1 MGFSAIFIARPVATM
16 LLAIGLFLS
25 GAIAYRFLPVAALP
39 SVDIPTIVVFASRPG
54 ADPEIIANSVAAP
67 LERRL
72 GEIGGVTEI
81 TSISSIGFTTIIIQF
96 DLGRDIHSAGSDVMA
111 AINAATADLPADL
124 PIRPYYRKFNPA
136 EAPVITFALSSAT
149 LTPAKIYDAADTILV
164 QRLSRAEGVA
174 QVTINGADKP
184 AIRVRL
190 DPVRL
195 AAAGLA
201 GQDVYNAIRGTNV
214 LAPAGAFQTPETAET
229 IGLNGQISQAEELA
243 PLIVRS
249 SATGTV
255 RLSDVARVV
264 NASADSRVAAWNGT
278 ESAVLLTVFKEA
290 GANVIDTADGI
301 KALLPQLMTWLP
313 PDIHV
318 TIISDRTTT
327 IRASVRDVRTT
338 LLISIVL
345 VLLVVLI
352 FMRRIV
358 ATVAAAVTVPLS
370 ICGTLVG
377 MWFLGYSIDNFSLMA
392 LTISVGF
399 VVDDAIVMIENI
411 VRLMERGEPP
421 LRAALLGSRQIGF
434 TVMSITLSLVAVF
447 VPLIFMGGILGRL
460 FHEFAMTLTM
470 AILISA
476 VVSLSLTP
484 MVCGRFLRT
493 AEVTGPHGRTWRLID
508 SVINGTTRFYART
521 LSWTLRHQWLP
532 LMVTVLTIVLT
543 VKLYMI
549 VPKGFMPEQDT
560 GILVGSTVADPGISF
575 KAMTDRQRAA
585 VAVIL
590 ADPAVESVGSWIGVS
605 AGWNS
610 MNRGWF
616 TVSLKPLAER
626 KASSEQ
632 IIERLRAP
640 LARVG
645 GIQTFVFAAQDLRGG
660 GRQGGSQY
668 QYAMIAPDV
677 NELRYWA
684 LQLEDRMKEI
694 PGLTDVTS
702 DQDRAGPQVNVVID
716 RDAAARLGVNTV
728 AIDNALNNAYAQRQL
743 STIYT
748 QRNQYKVVLET
759 DPALQADPSMLDQMY
774 VGSATGQQVPLSQVA
789 RFERGTST
797 LAVRHQGQYPAA
809 TISFNLKPGFALG
822 DAQQAVQ
829 KATVELRLPD
839 TVRTEFAGNAQWLQ
853 KSLASQPLLIGAGLI
868 SIYIVLGVLYESWLH
883 PLTIMSTLPSA
894 GVGALLALLITRTDL
909 SIMGIIGIIL
919 LMGIVKKNAIMM
931 IDFALETERQQ
942 GLSPLEA
949 IQEACIV
956 RFRPIMMT
964 TLAALFGACPLAFAF
979 GTGAELR
986 QPLGISIIGGLLVSQ
1001 VLTLYTTPVVWLA
1014 LERLVGHRKAIIG
1027 TAPPSSPGLIG
1038 GSVTAQHSD

>member
-1 MGFSAIFIARPVATM
+1 MGFSAIFIARPVATI
-16 LLAIGLFLS
+16 LLAIGVFLS
-25 GAIAYRFLPVAALP
+25 GVLAYQFLPVAALP

-54 ADPEIIANSVAAP
+54 ADPETIANSVAAP

-72 GEIGGVTEI
+72 GEIGGVTEL

-96 DLGRDIHSAGSDVMA
+96 DLERDIHSAGSDVMA
-111 AINAATADLPADL
+111 AINAAAADLPADL
-124 PIRPYYRKFNPA
+124 PIRPFYKKFNPA
-136 EAPVITFALSSAT
+136 EAPILSLALSSST
-149 LTPAKIYDAADTILV
+149 LSTAKIYDAADTILV
-164 QRLSRAEGVA
+164 QRLSRADGVA
-174 QVTINGADKP
+174 RVTINGADKP

-201 GQDVYNAIRGTNV
+201 GQDVFNAIRGTNV
-214 LAPAGAFQTPETAET
+214 LAPLGSFQTPETAET

-249 SATGTV
+249 SPTSIV
-255 RLSDVARVV
+255 RLSDVASVI
-264 NASADSRVAAWNGT
+264 NASADSRIAAWNGT
-278 ESAVLLTVFKEA
+278 QSAVLLTITKEA
-290 GANVIDTADGI
+290 GANVIDTVDGI
-301 KALLPQLMTWLP
+301 KALMPRLMQWLP
-313 PDIHV
+313 PDIKV

-327 IRASVRDVRTT
+327 IRASVHDVRTT

-352 FMRRIV
+352 FMRRLV
-358 ATVAAAVTVPLS
+358 ATAAAAVTVPLS

-377 MWFLGYSIDNFSLMA
+377 MWFCGYSIDNFSLMA

-411 VRLMERGEPP
+411 VRLMERGETPM
-421 LRAALLGSRQIGF
+421 RAAIIGSRQIGF
-434 TVMSITLSLVAVF
+434 TVMSITLSLIAVF

-476 VVSLSLTP
+476 VVSLSMTP
-484 MVCGRFLRT
+484 MICGHYLRIG
-493 AEVTGPHGRTWRLID
+493 AIDPPRGFIWRAID
-508 SVINGTTRFYART
+508 ALINGTTSFYSRT
-521 LSWTLRHQWLP
+521 LDWALRHQWLP
-532 LMVTVLTIVLT
+532 LMITVLTIVLT
-543 VKLYMI
+543 VKLYTV

-560 GILVGSTVADPGISF
+560 GILSGSTLADPGVSF
-575 KAMTDRQRAA
+575 KAMSERQRAA
-585 VAVIL
+585 VAVAL
-590 ADPAVESVGSWIGVS
+590 ADPAVESIGSWIGVA

-616 TVSLKPLAER
+616 DVRLKPLAER
-626 KASSEQ
+626 KVSSEQ
-632 IIERLRAP
+632 VIDRLRES
-640 LARVG
+640 LKKVG
-645 GIQTFVFAAQDLRGG
+645 GIQTFLYAAQDLRGG

-668 QYAMIAPDV
+668 QYAMIAPDL
-677 NELRYWA
+677 NELRQWA
-684 LQLEDRMKEI
+684 IKLEDRMKEI

-716 RDAAARLGVNTV
+716 RDAAARLGVTTV

-748 QRNQYKVVLET
+748 QRNQYKVVLEI
-759 DPALQADPSMLDQMY
+759 DPALQVDPSLLDRIY
-774 VGSATGQQVPLSQVA
+774 VGSASGVQVPLSQVA
-789 RFERGTST
+789 RFERGTAPLS
-797 LAVRHQGQYPAA
+797 VRHQGQYPAA
-809 TISFNLKPGFALG
+809 TISFNLKPGYALG
-822 DAQQAVQ
+822 DAREAIQQA
-829 KATVELRLPD
+829 TIDLRLPD
-839 TVRTEFAGNAQWLQ
+839 SVRAEFAGNAQWLT
-853 KSLASQPLLIGAGLI
+853 KSLASGPLLIVAALL

-894 GVGALLALLITRTDL
+894 GVGALLALLITGTEL
-909 SIMGIIGIIL
+909 SVMGIIGIIL

-931 IDFALETERQQ
+931 IDFALEAERQRA
-942 GLSPLEA
+942 LPPLEA
-949 IQEACIV
+949 IKEACLV

-964 TLAALFGACPLAFAF
+964 TIAAMFGALPLAFAF
-979 GTGAELR
+979 GTGSELR

-1014 LERLVGHRKAIIG
+1014 LERLSGRRRPIIG
-1027 TAPPSSPGLIG
+1027 TGFAATES
-1038 GSVTAQHSD
+1038 

>member
-16 LLAIGLFLS
+16 LLAIGLFIS
-25 GAIAYRFLPVAALP
+25 GAIAYRFLPVSALP

-54 ADPEIIANSVAAP
+54 ADPETIANSVAAP

-81 TSISSIGFTTIIIQF
+81 TSISSIGYTTIIIQF

-136 EAPVITFALSSAT
+136 EAPVMTLALSSAT
-149 LTPAKIYDAADTILV
+149 LTPAKIYDVADTILA
-164 QRLSRAEGVA
+164 QRLSRADGVA

-190 DPVRL
+190 DPVRM

-201 GQDVYNAIRGTNV
+201 GQDIYNAIRGTNV
-214 LAPAGAFQTPETAET
+214 LAPAGAFETADTAET
-229 IGLNGQISQAEELA
+229 IELNGQISQAQELA
-243 PLIVRS
+243 PLVVRS
-249 SATGTV
+249 GTV
-255 RLSDVARVV
+255 GAVRLEDVARVV

-278 ESAVLLTVFKEA
+278 QPAILLTIFKEA
-290 GANVIDTADGI
+290 GANVIETADGI

-313 PDIHV
+313 PDIQV
-318 TIISDRTTT
+318 TVISDRTTT

-338 LLISIVL
+338 LLISIAL

-352 FMRRIV
+352 FMRRMV

-377 MWFLGYSIDNFSLMA
+377 MWFLGYTIDNFSLMA

-421 LRAALLGSRQIGF
+421 LRAAIIGARQIGF

-484 MVCGRFLRT
+484 MICGRFLRVSE
-493 AEVTGPHGRTWRLID
+493 APPGGLFWRAVD
-508 SVINGTTRFYART
+508 SVIGATTRFYTRG
-521 LSWTLRHQWLP
+521 LDWTLRHQWLP
-532 LMVTVLTIVLT
+532 LIVTVLTIVLT
-543 VKLYMI
+543 VKLYTV
-549 VPKGFMPEQDT
+549 VPKGFFPEQDT
-560 GILVGSTVADPGISF
+560 GILFGSTVADPGISF
-575 KAMTDRQRAA
+575 QAMSDRQRAA
-585 VAVIL
+585 VDVVL
-590 ADPAVESVGSWIGVS
+590 HDPAVASVGSWIGVS

-610 MNRGWF
+610 MNRGWLS
-616 TVSLKPLAER
+616 VSLKPLEQR
-626 KASSEQ
+626 GASADKV
-632 IIERLRAP
+632 IGRLREP
-640 LARVG
+640 LRLVG
-645 GIQTFVFAAQDLRGG
+645 GIQTFLFSAQDLRGG
-660 GRQGGSQY
+660 GRQGGAQY

-677 NELRYWA
+677 TELRDWA
-684 LQLEDRMKEI
+684 LKLEDRMKEI
-694 PGLTDVTS
+694 PGLADVTS
-702 DQDRAGPQVNVVID
+702 DQDRAGPQVDVTID
-716 RDAAARLGVNTV
+716 RDAAARLGVSTA
-728 AIDNALNNAYAQRQL
+728 AIDNALNNAYAQRQM

-748 QRNQYKVVLET
+748 QRNQYKVVIEI
-759 DPALQADPSMLDQMY
+759 DPALQTDPSMLNRIY
-774 VGSATGQQVPLSQVA
+774 VGSASGQQVPLSQIA
-789 RFERGTST
+789 RFERGTAT

-809 TISFNLKPGFALG
+809 TLSFNLKPGFALG
-822 DAQQAVQ
+822 DAQRAIQQA
-829 KATVELRLPD
+829 TMDLRMPD
-839 TVRTEFAGNAQWLQ
+839 EVRTEFAGNAQWLQ

-894 GVGALLALLITRTDL
+894 GVGALLALLITGTEL
-909 SIMGIIGIIL
+909 SVMGIIGIIL

-931 IDFALETERQQ
+931 IDFALEAERQR
-942 GLSPLEA
+942 GLAPLEA
-949 IQEACIV
+949 IREACLV

-979 GTGAELR
+979 GTGAEMR

-1001 VLTLYTTPVVWLA
+1001 ALTLYTTPVVWLA
-1014 LERLVGHRKAIIG
+1014 LERLVGHRKAIIN
-1027 TAPPSSPGLIG
+1027 A
-1038 GSVTAQHSD
+1038 AAAE

>member
-1 MGFSAIFIARPVATM
+1 MGFSGFFIVRPVATI

-25 GAIAYRFLPVAALP
+25 GGIAYQFLPVAALP
-39 SVDIPTIVVFASRPG
+39 SVDIPTIVVFAGRPG
-54 ADPEIIANSVAAP
+54 ADPETIANSVAAP

-81 TSISSIGFTTIIIQF
+81 TSISSIGFTSIIIQF

-111 AINAATADLPADL
+111 AINAAFADLPADL
-124 PIRPYYRKFNPA
+124 PWRPYYRKFNPA
-136 EAPVITFALSSAT
+136 EAPVMTLALSSST
-149 LTPAKIYDAADTILV
+149 LSAAKIYDAADTILA
-164 QRLSRAEGVA
+164 QRLSRADGVA
-174 QVTINGADKP
+174 QVLINGADKP

-195 AAAGLA
+195 AAAGLS
-201 GQDVYNAIRGTNV
+201 GQDVFNAIRGTNV
-214 LAPAGAFQTPETAET
+214 LAPLGGFQTPEIAET
-229 IGLNGQISQAEELA
+229 IGLNGQVSQANDLG

-249 SATGTV
+249 SAAGTV

-264 NASADSRVAAWNGT
+264 NASADSRVAAWSGT
-278 ESAVLLTVFKEA
+278 QAAVLLTIKKEA
-290 GANVIDTADGI
+290 DANVIDTVDGI
-301 KALLPQLMTWLP
+301 KKLLPKLMTWLP
-313 PDIHV
+313 PDIQV
-318 TIISDRTTT
+318 TVTSDRTTT
-327 IRASVRDVRTT
+327 IRASVHDVRTT

-345 VLLVVLI
+345 VLFVVLI
-352 FMRRIV
+352 FMRRLA
-358 ATVAAAVTVPLS
+358 ATAAAAVTVPLS

-377 MWFLGYSIDNFSLMA
+377 MWFCGFAIDNFSLMA

-411 VRLMERGEPP
+411 VRLMEQGEPP
-421 LRAALLGSRQIGF
+421 LRAAMIGSRQIGF

-460 FHEFAMTLTM
+460 FHEFAMTMTM

-476 VVSLSLTP
+476 VVSLSMTP
-484 MVCGRFLRT
+484 MICGRFLT
-493 AEVTGPHGRTWRLID
+493 AEKPDRQHGRIWHAIEAVID
-508 SVINGTTRFYART
+508 GTTRLYART
-521 LSWTLRHQWLP
+521 LDWALRHQWLP
-532 LMVTVLTIVLT
+532 LMITVLTIVLT

-575 KAMTDRQRAA
+575 KAMSDRQRAA
-585 VAVIL
+585 VALVL
-590 ADPAVESVGSWIGVS
+590 ADPAVASVGSWIGVS

-616 TVSLKPLAER
+616 DVSLKPLAER
-626 KASSEQ
+626 KMSSEHV
-632 IIERLRAP
+632 IERLQKS
-640 LARVG
+640 LKGVG
-645 GIQTFVFAAQDLRGG
+645 GIQTFLYAAQDLRDG

-677 NELRYWA
+677 GELREWA
-684 LQLEDRMKEI
+684 LKLEDRMKEI
-694 PGLTDVTS
+694 PGLTDVAS

-716 RDAAARLGVNTV
+716 RDAATRLGVSTV
-728 AIDNALNNAYAQRQL
+728 AIDNALNNAYSQRQL

-748 QRNQYKVVLET
+748 QRNQYKVVLEI
-759 DPALQADPSMLDQMY
+759 DPALQADPSLLDRIY
-774 VGSATGQQVPLSQVA
+774 VGSSTGAQVPLSQVA
-789 RFERGTST
+789 QFVRGTAP

-809 TISFNLKPGFALG
+809 TLSFNLKPGFALG
-822 DAQQAVQ
+822 DAQKAVD
-829 KATVELRLPD
+829 KAAVDLRLPD
-839 TVRTEFAGNAQWLQ
+839 EVRTEFAGNARWLQ
-853 KSLASQPLLIGAGLI
+853 GSLASQPWLIGAGLI

-894 GVGALLALLITRTDL
+894 GVGALLALLITKTDL

-931 IDFALETERQQ
+931 IDFALEAERQRA
-942 GLSPLEA
+942 LTPLEA
-949 IQEACIV
+949 IQEACLV

-964 TLAALFGACPLAFAF
+964 TLAALFGAFPLAFAF

-1014 LERLVGHRKAIIG
+1014 LERLAGHRKAIIG
-1027 TAPPSSPGLIG
+1027 TAP
-1038 GSVTAQHSD
+1038 AE

>member
-54 ADPEIIANSVAAP
+54 ADPETIANSVAAP

-392 LTISVGF
+392 LRCV
-399 VVDDAIVMIENI
+399 
-411 VRLMERGEPP
+411 
-421 LRAALLGSRQIGF
+421 
-434 TVMSITLSLVAVF
+434 
-447 VPLIFMGGILGRL
+447 
-460 FHEFAMTLTM
+460 
-470 AILISA
+470 
-476 VVSLSLTP
+476 
-484 MVCGRFLRT
+484 
-493 AEVTGPHGRTWRLID
+493 
-508 SVINGTTRFYART
+508 
-521 LSWTLRHQWLP
+521 
-532 LMVTVLTIVLT
+532 
-543 VKLYMI
+543 
-549 VPKGFMPEQDT
+549 
-560 GILVGSTVADPGISF
+560 
-575 KAMTDRQRAA
+575 
-585 VAVIL
+585 
-590 ADPAVESVGSWIGVS
+590 
-605 AGWNS
+605 
-610 MNRGWF
+610 
-616 TVSLKPLAER
+616 
-626 KASSEQ
+626 
-632 IIERLRAP
+632 
-640 LARVG
+640 
-645 GIQTFVFAAQDLRGG
+645 
-660 GRQGGSQY
+660 
-668 QYAMIAPDV
+668 
-677 NELRYWA
+677 
-684 LQLEDRMKEI
+684 
-694 PGLTDVTS
+694 
-702 DQDRAGPQVNVVID
+702 
-716 RDAAARLGVNTV
+716 
-728 AIDNALNNAYAQRQL
+728 
-743 STIYT
+743 
-748 QRNQYKVVLET
+748 
-759 DPALQADPSMLDQMY
+759 
-774 VGSATGQQVPLSQVA
+774 
-789 RFERGTST
+789 
-797 LAVRHQGQYPAA
+797 
-809 TISFNLKPGFALG
+809 
-822 DAQQAVQ
+822 
-829 KATVELRLPD
+829 
-839 TVRTEFAGNAQWLQ
+839 
-853 KSLASQPLLIGAGLI
+853 
-868 SIYIVLGVLYESWLH
+868 
-883 PLTIMSTLPSA
+883 
-894 GVGALLALLITRTDL
+894 
-909 SIMGIIGIIL
+909 
-919 LMGIVKKNAIMM
+919 
-931 IDFALETERQQ
+931 
-942 GLSPLEA
+942 
-949 IQEACIV
+949 
-956 RFRPIMMT
+956 
-964 TLAALFGACPLAFAF
+964 
-979 GTGAELR
+979 
-986 QPLGISIIGGLLVSQ
+986 
-1001 VLTLYTTPVVWLA
+1001 
-1014 LERLVGHRKAIIG
+1014 
-1027 TAPPSSPGLIG
+1027 
-1038 GSVTAQHSD
+1038 

>member
-1 MGFSAIFIARPVATM
+1 MGFSGIFIARPVATM
-16 LLAIGLFLS
+16 LLAIGLFIS
-25 GAIAYRFLPVAALP
+25 GAIAYRFLPVSALP

-54 ADPEIIANSVAAP
+54 ADPETIANSVAAP

-81 TSISSIGFTTIIIQF
+81 TSISSIGYTTIIIQF
-96 DLGRDIHSAGSDVMA
+96 DLGREIHSAGSDVMA
-111 AINAATADLPADL
+111 AINAATADLPSDL

-136 EAPVITFALSSAT
+136 EAPVMTLALSSAT
-149 LTPAKIYDAADTILV
+149 LTPAKIYDVADTILA
-164 QRLSRAEGVA
+164 QRLSRADGVA

-190 DPVRL
+190 DPVRM

-201 GQDVYNAIRGTNV
+201 GQDIYNAIRGTNV
-214 LAPAGAFQTPETAET
+214 LAPTGAFETPDTAET
-229 IGLNGQISQAEELA
+229 IELNGQVSQAEELA
-243 PLIVRS
+243 PLVVRS
-249 SATGTV
+249 GAAGVV
-255 RLSDVARVV
+255 RLADVARVV

-278 ESAVLLTVFKEA
+278 HPAILLTIFKEA
-290 GANVIDTADGI
+290 GANVIETADGI

-313 PDIHV
+313 PDIQV
-318 TIISDRTTT
+318 TVISDRTTT

-338 LLISIVL
+338 LLISIAL

-352 FMRRIV
+352 FMRRMV

-377 MWFLGYSIDNFSLMA
+377 MWFLGYTIDNFSLMA

-421 LRAALLGSRQIGF
+421 LRAAIIGARQIGF

-484 MVCGRFLRT
+484 MICGRFLRISE
-493 AEVTGPHGRTWRLID
+493 APPGGRFWRAVDI
-508 SVINGTTRFYART
+508 VIGATTRFYTRS
-521 LSWTLRHQWLP
+521 LDWTLRHQWLP
-532 LMVTVLTIVLT
+532 LIVTVLTIVLT
-543 VKLYMI
+543 VKLYTA
-549 VPKGFMPEQDT
+549 VPKGFFPEQDT
-560 GILVGSTVADPGISF
+560 GILFGSTVADPGISF
-575 KAMTDRQRAA
+575 QAMSDRQRAA
-585 VAVIL
+585 VDVVL
-590 ADPAVESVGSWIGVS
+590 HDPAVDSVGSWIGVS

-610 MNRGWF
+610 MNRGWLS
-616 TVSLKPLAER
+616 VSLKPLEQR
-626 KASSEQ
+626 GASADKV
-632 IIERLRAP
+632 IERLRES
-640 LARVG
+640 LRLVG
-645 GIQTFVFAAQDLRGG
+645 GIQTFLFSAQDLRGG
-660 GRQGGSQY
+660 GRQGGAQY

-677 NELRYWA
+677 TELRDWA
-684 LQLEDRMKEI
+684 LKLEDRMKEI
-694 PGLTDVTS
+694 PGLEDVTS
-702 DQDRAGPQVNVVID
+702 DQDRAGPQVDVTID
-716 RDAAARLGVNTV
+716 RDAAARLGVSTA
-728 AIDNALNNAYAQRQL
+728 AIDNALNNAYAQRQM

-748 QRNQYKVVLET
+748 QRNQYKVVIET
-759 DPALQADPSMLDQMY
+759 DPALQTDPSMLDRVY
-774 VGSATGQQVPLSQVA
+774 VGSASGQQVPLSQIA
-789 RFERGTST
+789 RFERGTAT

-809 TISFNLKPGFALG
+809 TLSFNLKPGFALG
-822 DAQQAVQ
+822 DAQRAIQQA
-829 KATVELRLPD
+829 TLDLRMPD
-839 TVRTEFAGNAQWLQ
+839 EVRTEFAGNAQWLQ

-894 GVGALLALLITRTDL
+894 GVGALLALLITGTDL
-909 SIMGIIGIIL
+909 SVMGIIGIIL

-931 IDFALETERQQ
+931 IDFALEAERQR
-942 GLSPLEA
+942 GLAPLEA
-949 IQEACIV
+949 IREACLV

-979 GTGAELR
+979 GTGAEMR

-1001 VLTLYTTPVVWLA
+1001 ALTLYTTPVVWLA
-1014 LERLVGHRKAIIG
+1014 LERLVGHRKAIID
-1027 TAPPSSPGLIG
+1027 A
-1038 GSVTAQHSD
+1038 AAAE

>member
-1 MGFSAIFIARPVATM
+1 MGFSAVFIARPVATI
-16 LLAIGLFLS
+16 LLAIGLFLA
-25 GAIAYRFLPVAALP
+25 GGLAYRFLPVAALP
-39 SVDIPTIVVFASRPG
+39 SVDIPTIIVFASRPG
-54 ADPEIIANSVAAP
+54 ADPETMANSIAAP

-81 TSISSIGFTTIIIQF
+81 TSISAIGYTTIVIQF
-96 DLGRDIHSAGSDVMA
+96 DLSRDIHSAGSDVMA
-111 AINAATADLPADL
+111 AINAATADLPSDL
-124 PIRPYYRKFNPA
+124 PIRPFYKKLNPA
-136 EAPVITFALSSAT
+136 EAPVMTLALSSAT
-149 LTPAKIYDAADTILV
+149 LSTAKIYDAADTILV
-164 QRLSRAEGVA
+164 QRLSRADGVA

-201 GQDVYNAIRGTNV
+201 SQDVYNAIRGTNV
-214 LAPAGAFQTPETAET
+214 LAPLGSFQTPDTAET

-243 PLIVRS
+243 PLIIRS

-255 RLSDVARVV
+255 RLADVAKVV

-278 ESAVLLTVFKEA
+278 RPAVLLTVFKEA
-290 GANVIDTADGI
+290 GANVIDTADGV
-301 KALLPQLMTWLP
+301 KALMPQLMKWLP
-313 PDIHV
+313 PDIQV
-318 TIISDRTTT
+318 TVISDRTTT

-338 LLISIVL
+338 LLISIAL

-352 FMRRIV
+352 FMRRLV
-358 ATVAAAVTVPLS
+358 ATVAAAITVPLS

-377 MWFLGYSIDNFSLMA
+377 MWFLGYTIDNFSLMA

-411 VRLMERGEPP
+411 MRLMERGEQP
-421 LRAALLGSRQIGF
+421 LRAALIGSRQIGF

-447 VPLIFMGGILGRL
+447 IPLTFMGGILGRL

-476 VVSLSLTP
+476 VVSLSMTP
-484 MVCGRFLRT
+484 MICGRFMRSST
-493 AEVTGPHGRTWRLID
+493 HERPHGRLWRLVD
-508 SVINGTTRFYART
+508 AVINGVTRFYVRSLGWA
-521 LSWTLRHQWLP
+521 LRHQWLP

-560 GILVGSTVADPGISF
+560 GILFGSTVADPGISF
-575 KAMTDRQRAA
+575 TAMSDRQRAA
-585 VAVIL
+585 VDVIL
-590 ADPAVESVGSWIGVS
+590 RDPAVESVGSWIGVT

-616 TVSLKPLAER
+616 SVSLKPLAER
-626 KASSEQ
+626 KVSSDQ
-632 IIERLRAP
+632 VIERLREP
-640 LARVG
+640 LERVG
-645 GIQTFVFAAQDLRGG
+645 GIQTFLFAAQDLRGG
-660 GRQGGSQY
+660 GRQGGAEY
-668 QYAMIAPDV
+668 QYAMITQDV
-677 NELRYWA
+677 PELRQWA
-684 LQLEDRMKEI
+684 LLLEDRMKEI
-694 PGLTDVTS
+694 PGLVDVTS

-716 RDAAARLGVNTV
+716 RDAAARLRVNTV

-759 DPALQADPSMLDQMY
+759 DPALQADPSMLDRTY
-774 VGSATGQQVPLSQVA
+774 VGSTTGLQVPLSQVA

-809 TISFNLKPGFALG
+809 TISFSLKPGYALG
-822 DAQQAVQ
+822 DAQAAVQ
-829 KATVELRLPD
+829 KATVDLRLPD
-839 TVRTEFAGNAQWLQ
+839 NVRTEFAGNAQWLQ
-853 KSLASQPLLIGAGLI
+853 KSLATQPLLIGAGLI

-894 GVGALLALLITRTDL
+894 GVGALLALLITGTEL

-931 IDFALETERQQ
+931 IDFALEAERQR
-942 GLSPLEA
+942 GVTPLEA
-949 IQEACIV
+949 IHEACLV

-986 QPLGISIIGGLLVSQ
+986 QPLGISIIGGLLMSQ

-1014 LERLVGHRKAIIG
+1014 LERLAGRRKAIVG
-1027 TAPPSSPGLIG
+1027 TAI
-1038 GSVTAQHSD
+1038 AE

>member
-1 MGFSAIFIARPVATM
+1 MGFSGIFIARPVATI

-25 GAIAYRFLPVAALP
+25 GVIAYQFLPVAALP

-54 ADPEIIANSVAAP
+54 ADPETISNSVAAP

-72 GEIGGVTEI
+72 GEIAGVTEL
-81 TSISSIGFTTIIIQF
+81 TSISSIGYSTIIIQF
-96 DLGRDIHSAGSDVMA
+96 DLGRDIHSAASDVMA
-111 AINAATADLPADL
+111 AINAAATDLPSDL
-124 PIRPYYRKFNPA
+124 PIRPFYRKFNPA
-136 EAPVITFALSSAT
+136 EAPIMELALSSST
-149 LTPAKIYDAADTILV
+149 LSPAKIYDAADTILA

-174 QVTINGADKP
+174 QVLINGADKP

-190 DPVRL
+190 DPVRM
-195 AAAGLA
+195 AAAGLS
-201 GQDVYNAIRGTNV
+201 GQDVYNAIRATNV
-214 LAPAGAFQTPETAET
+214 LAPLGSFQTPDTAET

-243 PLIVRS
+243 PLVVRTNAS
-249 SATGTV
+249 GTV
-255 RLSDVARVV
+255 RLTDVASVI
-264 NASADSRVAAWNGT
+264 NGSADSRVAAWDGT
-278 ESAVLLTVFKEA
+278 HSAVLLTIKKEA
-290 GANVIDTADGI
+290 DANVIDTVDGI
-301 KALLPQLMTWLP
+301 KELLPRLMKWLP
-313 PDIHV
+313 PDIKV
-318 TIISDRTTT
+318 TVISDRTTT
-327 IRASVRDVRTT
+327 IRASVRDVRITM
-338 LLISIVL
+338 LISIAL
-345 VLLVVLI
+345 VLMVVLI
-352 FMRRIV
+352 FMRRLV
-358 ATVAAAVTVPLS
+358 ATTAAAVTVPLS

-377 MWFLGYSIDNFSLMA
+377 MWFCGFAIDNFSLMA

-421 LRAALLGSRQIGF
+421 LRAAILGARQIGF

-447 VPLIFMGGILGRL
+447 VPVIFMGGILGRL

-476 VVSLSLTP
+476 LVSLTMTP
-484 MVCGRFLRT
+484 MICGRFMRQT
-493 AEVTGPHGRTWRLID
+493 TMDRPHGRAWRAID
-508 SVINGTTRFYART
+508 AVIDGTTRFYART
-521 LSWTLRHQWLP
+521 LDWALRHQWLP
-532 LMVTVLTIVLT
+532 LMLTVLTIVLT
-543 VKLYMI
+543 VKLYAI

-560 GILVGSTVADPGISF
+560 GLLMGSTVADPGISF
-575 KAMTDRQRAA
+575 QAMCDRQRA
-585 VAVIL
+585 VVDVL
-590 ADPAVESVGSWIGVS
+590 MTDPAIESVGSWVGIS

-610 MNRGWF
+610 MNRGW
-616 TVSLKPLAER
+616 VDLSLKPLAER

-632 IIERLRAP
+632 IIERLRGK
-640 LARVG
+640 LERVG
-645 GIQTFVFAAQDLRGG
+645 GIQAFLFAAQELRGG

-677 NELRYWA
+677 TELREWA
-684 LQLEDRMKEI
+684 LKLEDRMKLI
-694 PGLTDVTS
+694 PGLADVTS

-716 RDAAARLGVNTV
+716 RDAATRLGIST
-728 AIDNALNNAYAQRQL
+728 AGIDNALNNAYSQRQL

-748 QRNQYKVVLET
+748 RRNQYKVVLEI
-759 DPALQADPSMLDQMY
+759 DPALQVDPSLLDRIY
-774 VGSATGQQVPLSQVA
+774 VGSIGGRQVPLSQVA
-789 RFERGTST
+789 RFDRGTAT

-809 TISFNLKPGFALG
+809 TLSFNLKPGYALG
-822 DAQQAVQ
+822 DAQAAVQ

-839 TVRTEFAGNAQWLQ
+839 DVRTEFAGNAQWLQ

-894 GVGALLALLITRTDL
+894 GVGALLALLVTGTDL

-931 IDFALETERQQ
+931 IDFALEAERHR
-942 GLSPLEA
+942 GLTPLDA
-949 IQEACIV
+949 IREACLV

-964 TLAALFGACPLAFAF
+964 TLAALFGACPLAFSF

-1014 LERLVGHRKAIIG
+1014 LERLVGRRKAIVS
-1027 TAPPSSPGLIG
+1027 AA
-1038 GSVTAQHSD
+1038 VAE

>member
-1 MGFSAIFIARPVATM
+1 MAFSALFITRPIATT
-16 LLAIGLFLS
+16 LLAIGLFIS

-39 SVDIPTIVVFASRPG
+39 SFDIPTIVVFASRPG
-54 ADPEIIANSVAAP
+54 ADPVTIANSVAAP

-72 GEIGGVTEI
+72 GEIAGVTEL
-81 TSISSIGFTTIIIQF
+81 TSVSSIGYTSIIIQF

-111 AINAATADLPADL
+111 AINAATADLPTDL

-136 EAPVITFALSSAT
+136 EAPIMTLALSSDT
-149 LTPAKIYDAADTILV
+149 LSPAKIYDAADTILA

-174 QVTINGADKP
+174 QVSINGADKP

-201 GQDVYNAIRGTNV
+201 SQDVYNAIRGTNV
-214 LAPAGAFQTPETAET
+214 LAPAGGFQTADTAET

-243 PLIVRS
+243 PLIIRTS
-249 SATGTV
+249 PAGTV
-255 RLSDVARVV
+255 RLSDVARVI
-264 NASADSRVAAWNGT
+264 NASADSRIAAWNGT
-278 ESAVLLTVFKEA
+278 RPAVLLTITKEA
-290 GANVIDTADGI
+290 GANVIDTVDGI

-313 PDIHV
+313 PGIQV
-318 TIISDRTTT
+318 SIISDRTTT

-345 VLLVVLI
+345 VLLVVVI
-352 FMRRIV
+352 FMRRMV

-377 MWFLGYSIDNFSLMA
+377 MWFCGFTIDNFSLMA

-411 VRLMERGEPP
+411 VRLMEQGETP
-421 LRAALLGSRQIGF
+421 LRAAMLGSRQIGF
-434 TVMSITLSLVAVF
+434 TVLSITLSLVAVF
-447 VPLIFMGGILGRL
+447 IPLVFMGGILGRL
-460 FHEFAMTLTM
+460 FHEFAMTLTL

-476 VVSLSLTP
+476 VVSLSMTP
-484 MVCGRFLRT
+484 MICGQFMRSAGGT
-493 AEVTGPHGRTWRLID
+493 PPHGRVWRLID
-508 SVINGTTRFYART
+508 AGLTGTTRFYARS
-521 LSWTLRHQWLP
+521 LDWALRHRWLP

-543 VKLYMI
+543 VKLYTV
-549 VPKGFMPEQDT
+549 VPKGFIPEQDT
-560 GILVGSTVADPGISF
+560 GILIGSTVADPGISF
-575 KAMTDRQRAA
+575 RSMSERQRAA
-585 VAVIL
+585 VDVML
-590 ADPAVESVGSWIGVS
+590 ADPAVDSIGSWVGVS

-610 MNRGWF
+610 MNRGF
-616 TVSLKPLAER
+616 FAISLKPLAER
-626 KASSEQ
+626 KLSSEQ
-632 IIERLRAP
+632 IIDRMREP
-640 LARVG
+640 LKQVG
-645 GIQTFVFAAQDLRGG
+645 GIETFLYAAQDLRGG

-677 NELRYWA
+677 EELRRWA
-684 LQLEDRMKEI
+684 LLLEDRMKEI
-694 PGLTDVTS
+694 PGIVDVTS

-759 DPALQADPSMLDQMY
+759 DPALQVDPSMLTQTY
-774 VGSATGQQVPLSQVA
+774 VGSTSGTQVPLSQVA
-789 RFERGTST
+789 RFELGTSA

-822 DAQQAVQ
+822 SAQAAVQ
-829 KATVELRLPD
+829 KATLDARLPD
-839 TVRTEFAGNAQWLQ
+839 DVRAEFAGNAQWLQ
-853 KSLASQPLLIGAGLI
+853 KSLATQPLLIGAGLI

-894 GVGALLALLITRTDL
+894 GVGALLALLITGTEL

-931 IDFALETERQQ
+931 IDFALEAERQH
-942 GLSPLEA
+942 GLSPFDA
-949 IQEACIV
+949 IREACLV

-1014 LERLVGHRKAIIG
+1014 LERLTAHRKAIAG
-1027 TAPPSSPGLIG
+1027 EA
-1038 GSVTAQHSD
+1038 AAE

>member
-1 MGFSAIFIARPVATM
+1 MGFSAVFIARPVATI
-16 LLAIGLFLS
+16 LLAIGLFLA
-25 GAIAYRFLPVAALP
+25 GGLAYRFLPVAALP
-39 SVDIPTIVVFASRPG
+39 SVDIPTIIVFASRPG
-54 ADPEIIANSVAAP
+54 ADPETMANSIAAP

-81 TSISSIGFTTIIIQF
+81 TSISAIGYTTIVIQF
-96 DLGRDIHSAGSDVMA
+96 DLSRDIHSAGSDVMA
-111 AINAATADLPADL
+111 AINAATADLPSDL
-124 PIRPYYRKFNPA
+124 PIRPFYKKLNPA
-136 EAPVITFALSSAT
+136 EAPVMTLALSSAT
-149 LTPAKIYDAADTILV
+149 LSTAKIYDAADTILV
-164 QRLSRAEGVA
+164 QRLSRADGVA

-201 GQDVYNAIRGTNV
+201 SQDVYNAIRGTNV
-214 LAPAGAFQTPETAET
+214 LAPLGSFQTPDTAET

-243 PLIVRS
+243 PLIIRS

-255 RLSDVARVV
+255 RLADVAKVV

-278 ESAVLLTVFKEA
+278 RPAVLLTVFKEA
-290 GANVIDTADGI
+290 GANVIDTADGV
-301 KALLPQLMTWLP
+301 KALMPQLMKWLP
-313 PDIHV
+313 PDIQV
-318 TIISDRTTT
+318 TVISDRTTT

-338 LLISIVL
+338 LLISIAL

-352 FMRRIV
+352 FMRRLV
-358 ATVAAAVTVPLS
+358 ATVAAAITVPLS

-377 MWFLGYSIDNFSLMA
+377 MWFLGYTIDNFSLMA

-411 VRLMERGEPP
+411 MRLMERGEQP
-421 LRAALLGSRQIGF
+421 LRAALIGSRQIGF

-447 VPLIFMGGILGRL
+447 IPLTFMGGILGRL

-476 VVSLSLTP
+476 VVSLSMTP
-484 MVCGRFLRT
+484 MICGRFMRSST
-493 AEVTGPHGRTWRLID
+493 HERPHGRLWRLVD
-508 SVINGTTRFYART
+508 AVINGVTRFYVRSLGWA
-521 LSWTLRHQWLP
+521 LRHQWLP

-560 GILVGSTVADPGISF
+560 GILFGSTVADPGISF
-575 KAMTDRQRAA
+575 TAMSDRQRAA
-585 VAVIL
+585 VDVIL
-590 ADPAVESVGSWIGVS
+590 RDPAVESVGSWIGVT

-616 TVSLKPLAER
+616 SVSLKPLAER
-626 KASSEQ
+626 KVSSDQ
-632 IIERLRAP
+632 VIERLREP
-640 LARVG
+640 LERVG
-645 GIQTFVFAAQDLRGG
+645 GIQTFLFAAQDLRGG
-660 GRQGGSQY
+660 GRQGGAEY
-668 QYAMIAPDV
+668 QYAMITQDV
-677 NELRYWA
+677 PELRQWA
-684 LQLEDRMKEI
+684 LLLEDRMKEI
-694 PGLTDVTS
+694 PGLVDVTS
-702 DQDRAGPQVNVVID
+702 DQDRAGPQINVVID
-716 RDAAARLGVNTV
+716 RDAAARLKVNTV

-759 DPALQADPSMLDQMY
+759 DPALQADPSMLDRTY
-774 VGSATGQQVPLSQVA
+774 VGSTTGLQVPLSQVA

-809 TISFNLKPGFALG
+809 TISFSLKPGYALG
-822 DAQQAVQ
+822 DAQAAVQ
-829 KATVELRLPD
+829 KATVDLRLPD
-839 TVRTEFAGNAQWLQ
+839 NVRTEFAGNAQWLQ
-853 KSLASQPLLIGAGLI
+853 KSLATQPLLIGAGLI

-894 GVGALLALLITRTDL
+894 GVGALLALLITGTEL

-931 IDFALETERQQ
+931 IDFALEAERQR
-942 GLSPLEA
+942 GVTPLEA
-949 IQEACIV
+949 IHEACLV

-986 QPLGISIIGGLLVSQ
+986 QPLGISIIGGLLMSQ

-1014 LERLVGHRKAIIG
+1014 LERLAGRRKAIVG
-1027 TAPPSSPGLIG
+1027 TAI
-1038 GSVTAQHSD
+1038 AE

>member
-1 MGFSAIFIARPVATM
+1 MGFSAIFITRPVATT
-16 LLAIGLFLS
+16 LLAIGLFLA
-25 GAIAYRFLPVAALP
+25 GGLAYRFLPVAALP

-54 ADPEIIANSVAAP
+54 ADPETIANSVAAP

-81 TSISSIGFTTIIIQF
+81 TSLSSIGYTTIIIQF
-96 DLGRDIHSAGSDVMA
+96 DLGRDINAAGSDVMA
-111 AINAATADLPADL
+111 AINAAYADLPSDL
-124 PIRPYYRKFNPA
+124 PIRPFYRKFNPA
-136 EAPVITFALSSAT
+136 EAPVMELALTSST
-149 LTPAKIYDAADTILV
+149 LSTAKIYDAADNILV
-164 QRLSRAEGVA
+164 QRLSRADGVA
-174 QVTINGADKP
+174 QVLINGADKP

-190 DPVRL
+190 DPVRM
-195 AAAGLA
+195 AAAGLS

-214 LAPAGAFQTPETAET
+214 LAPLGSFQTPDTAET

-249 SATGTV
+249 SGSGVV
-255 RLSDVARVV
+255 RLSDIANVI
-264 NASADSRVAAWNGT
+264 NGSADARVAAWNGT
-278 ESAVLLTVFKEA
+278 QPAVLLTIKKEA
-290 GANVIDTADGI
+290 GANVIDTVDGI
-301 KALLPQLMTWLP
+301 KALLPRLMQWLP
-313 PDIHV
+313 PGIKV
-318 TIISDRTTT
+318 TVISDRTTT
-327 IRASVRDVRTT
+327 IRASVSDVRTT
-338 LLISIVL
+338 LLISIAL

-352 FMRRIV
+352 FMRRLA
-358 ATVAAAVTVPLS
+358 ATAAAAVTVPLS

-377 MWFLGYSIDNFSLMA
+377 MWFFGFSIDNFSLMA

-411 VRLMERGEPP
+411 VRLMEQGEKP
-421 LRAALLGSRQIGF
+421 LRAAMLGARQIGF

-460 FHEFAMTLTM
+460 FHEFATTLTL

-476 VVSLSLTP
+476 VVSLSMTP
-484 MVCGRFLRT
+484 MICGHFLRSDT
-493 AEVTGPHGRTWRLID
+493 TDKPPARVWRVIEAGIAATTG
-508 SVINGTTRFYART
+508 FYARS
-521 LSWTLRHQWLP
+521 LDWALRHRWLP

-543 VKLYMI
+543 VKLYTV
-549 VPKGFMPEQDT
+549 VPKGFLPEQDT
-560 GILVGSTVADPGISF
+560 GILIGSTVADPGISF
-575 KAMTDRQRAA
+575 QAMSERQRAA
-585 VAVIL
+585 VAVVL
-590 ADPAVESVGSWIGVS
+590 ADPAVASAGSWIGVS

-610 MNRGWF
+610 MNRGWID
-616 TVSLKPLAER
+616 VSLKPLAER
-626 KASSEQ
+626 KVSSEQ
-632 IIERLRAP
+632 VIERLRAR
-640 LARVG
+640 LNRVG
-645 GIQTFVFAAQDLRGG
+645 GIQTFLFAAQDLRGG

-677 NELRYWA
+677 AELRYRA
-684 LQLEDRMKEI
+684 LRLEDRMKEI
-694 PGLTDVTS
+694 PGIEDVAS

-716 RDAAARLGVNTV
+716 RDAATRLGVSTV
-728 AIDNALNNAYAQRQL
+728 AIDNALNNAFSQRQL

-748 QRNQYKVVLET
+748 QRNQYKVVLEI
-759 DPALQADPSMLDQMY
+759 DPALQVDPSMLDRIY
-774 VGSATGQQVPLSQVA
+774 VGSAKGMQVPLSQVA
-789 RFERGTST
+789 RFERGTAT

-809 TISFNLKPGFALG
+809 TISFNLKPGYALG
-822 DAQQAVQ
+822 DAQQAVER
-829 KATVELRLPD
+829 ATVDLRLPD
-839 TVRTEFAGNAQWLQ
+839 DVRTEFAGNAQFLQ
-853 KSLASQPLLIGAGLI
+853 KSLATQPLLIGAALI

-894 GVGALLALLITRTDL
+894 GVGALLALLITRTEL

-931 IDFALETERQQ
+931 IDFALEAERQRA
-942 GLSPLEA
+942 LTPLQA
-949 IQEACIV
+949 IREACVV

-1027 TAPPSSPGLIG
+1027 TAP
-1038 GSVTAQHSD
+1038 AE